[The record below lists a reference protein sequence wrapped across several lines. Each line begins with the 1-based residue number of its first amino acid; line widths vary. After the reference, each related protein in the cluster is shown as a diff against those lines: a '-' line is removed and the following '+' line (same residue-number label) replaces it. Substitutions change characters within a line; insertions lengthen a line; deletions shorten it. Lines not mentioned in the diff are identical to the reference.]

1 MRNNSKRNFLKSIG
15 TVGVYLAGANLP
27 VWAINTT
34 ANAASSSLSYKL
46 LKADKNGVMLME
58 GFTSRI
64 VAQAGK
70 SVKGYKWHKSADG
83 GAVFK
88 TEDGGWIYV
97 SNSERKKGGVGAIRF
112 DSNAVVLLDNK
123 LEPLGT
129 RIFGPV
135 TRELRDL
142 TFMKIISLAPEVL

>member
-1 MRNNSKRNFLKSIG
+1 
-15 TVGVYLAGANLP
+15 
-27 VWAINTT
+27 
-34 ANAASSSLSYKL
+34 
-46 LKADKNGVMLME
+46 ME

-97 SNSERKKGGVGAIRF
+97 SNSERKNGDKDQGR
-112 DSNAVVLLDNK
+112 
-123 LEPLGT
+123 
-129 RIFGPV
+129 
-135 TRELRDL
+135 
-142 TFMKIISLAPEVL
+142 